1 MIIYITL
8 HSISMSTE
16 IPSVGVPA
24 FLCPPLPPASAQDI
38 YPVGSLELSFTS
50 PFQRDHPLSGTTATN
65 LNLTGLC
72 YLLPPVVS
80 PNFPHFKQC
89 VKSDTELFCPHFVPQ
104 VLQILIE
111 HILSQII
118 ISGEIKVDTLS
129 S

>member
-38 YPVGSLELSFTS
+38 YPVGSPELSFTS

-72 YLLPPVVS
+72 YLLPPCCVTQLS
-80 PNFPHFKQC
+80 PFQAVCKIRYRA
-89 VKSDTELFCPHFVPQ
+89 
-104 VLQILIE
+104 VLPPFR
-111 HILSQII
+111 ST
-118 ISGEIKVDTLS
+118 GFTNTY
-129 S
+129 